1 MLKQA
6 CFESTVLAVPMKLF
20 FMRHQVVDKLKDE
33 PETIIG
39 NLLNEVDKNESK
51 DVLSDEFSKFL

>member
-1 MLKQA
+1 
-6 CFESTVLAVPMKLF
+6 MKLF

-39 NLLNEVDKNESK
+39 NLLNEVDKK
-51 DVLSDEFSKFL
+51 